1 MNTIPLVKGNTQEEI
16 NTSLIALK
24 KALDEMNSSSG
35 KTDAS
40 VQSQIKQI
48 NELITNIN
56 SHLDTIDEQITGL
69 QPVNSVTS
77 GNMHSV
83 TSNAVYNELN
93 TIDTATYPIPSKVY
107 GITFQKIGRLVFLVC
122 TGNWDWTNIPQGT
135 ITLITTIAE
144 KFRPSSQRAVHEQTT
159 GQNFI
164 YINPDGKLYVRH
176 DDASV
181 SGYYLACWIV

>member
-1 MNTIPLVKGNTQEEI
+1 
-16 NTSLIALK
+16 
-24 KALDEMNSSSG
+24 
-35 KTDAS
+35 
-40 VQSQIKQI
+40 
-48 NELITNIN
+48 
-56 SHLDTIDEQITGL
+56 
-69 QPVNSVTS
+69 
-77 GNMHSV
+77 MHSV

-93 TIDTATYPIPSKVY
+93 TIDTVNYPIDSKTY
-107 GITFQKIGRLVFLVC
+107 GITLQRIGRLVFLVC
-122 TGNWDWTNIPQGT
+122 AGNWDWTNIPQGT
-135 ITLITTIAE
+135 VTLVTTIAE